1 MKCAVVLRF
10 CEKRLLVS
18 SPWGAGTRLFPS
30 AAYGAET
37 SFVEANSFFLHNKN
51 KYIFYGGAMST
62 AFHPGPFTRND
73 PLELAL
79 AIKPMY
85 ERIMKTQIGLVVK
98 DEAYARQQADRF
110 EQWLTDKGVGVVR
123 KESRLPE
130 AGSVDHPS
138 ARPAGALFCVFVLG
152 GDGTF
157 LSAVRWI
164 GDQQVPI
171 IGAKFGEVG
180 FLAETT
186 EDRLYAVA
194 ETILAKSFATRP
206 QMRLQ
211 VAVLREGTEIARE
224 SAFNDVVINKG
235 ALARLSRIRTRIDD
249 QFLTDYRA
257 DGLIVATPTGSTAY
271 SLAAGGPIIHPTVP
285 GILITPICPF
295 TLTNRPLIVPD
306 AATIKIQ
313 LAEDA
318 SDIMLTCDGQVGLK
332 IDERDTIVIA
342 KSATPVQMITLPG
355 QNYFDVLKAK
365 LKWSGSRV

>member
-1 MKCAVVLRF
+1 MK
-10 CEKRLLVS
+10 K
-18 SPWGAGTRLFPS
+18 
-30 AAYGAET
+30 
-37 SFVEANSFFLHNKN
+37 H
-51 KYIFYGGAMST
+51 
-62 AFHPGPFTRND
+62 
-73 PLELAL
+73 
-79 AIKPMY
+79 
-85 ERIMKTQIGLVVK
+85 IGLVVK
-98 DEAYARQQADRF
+98 EEDNARQQADRF
-110 EQWLTDKGVGVVR
+110 ERWLVK
-123 KESRLPE
+123 KEITVIRWQSGIPGGKKSEGSWKRAPE
-130 AGSVDHPS
+130 S
-138 ARPAGALFCVFVLG
+138 LFCVFVLG

-164 GDQQVPI
+164 GDRQTPI
-171 IGAKFGEVG
+171 IGVKFGEVG

-186 EDRLYAVA
+186 EDRLCEVA
-194 ETILAKSFATRP
+194 EAILDDQFTTRP

-211 VAVLREGTEIARE
+211 IQVLRQGVEIARE

-235 ALARLSRIRTRIDD
+235 ALARLARIRTHIDD

-271 SLAAGGPIIHPTVP
+271 SLAAGGPIIHPSVP

-295 TLTNRPLIVPD
+295 TLTNRPLMIPD

-332 IDERDTIVIA
+332 IDERDIIIIS
-342 KSATPVQMITLPG
+342 KSPCPVQMITLPD

-365 LKWSGSRV
+365 LKWSGGRV